1 MLADL
6 ARYLLRAVT
15 PRPGEVQVDHI
26 QSGQVDFLFLRL
38 PGHERG
44 ALSTR
49 DRDALATIIEA
60 IGARDGRAV
69 IVDWK

>member
-15 PRPGEVQVDHI
+15 ARGEVQVDHI

-38 PGHERG
+38 SGPDGG
-44 ALSTR
+44 SLSAR
-49 DRDALATIIEA
+49 DRDALSTVIETVGSRA
-60 IGARDGRAV
+60 GRTV